1 MKRRNGKQVR
11 GEALVERV
19 LEVALSELERGFE
32 RFSIEAVAAR
42 VGVNKTTIYRRWETR
57 EALALAAL
65 QRTTLHQLEIVE
77 KGSLRADLT
86 TFLEKSRDLYAMPQ
100 IEWLLRLWF
109 STRSPV
115 EYREIIGTLREDQAE
130 VGRRILTHALER
142 GELPKGTDVAMLYEL
157 IIGSAV
163 HLFFRLQKR
172 DAKTLATLR
181 DFVLAG
187 AGAKRR

>member
-11 GEALVERV
+11 GEALVARV
-19 LEVALSELERGFE
+19 LEVALAELERGFE

-57 EALALAAL
+57 EALASAAL

-77 KGSLRADLT
+77 KGELRADLT
-86 TFLEKSRDLYAMPQ
+86 TFLEKTRDLFCMPQ
-100 IEWLLRLWF
+100 IQWLLRLWF
-109 STRSPV
+109 STASAV
-115 EYREIIGTLREDQAE
+115 EYREIIGTLREDQAD
-130 VGRRILTHALER
+130 VGRRILTHAVER

-157 IIGSAV
+157 LLGAAV
-163 HLFFRLQKR
+163 HLIFRLQKR